1 MHDAIGY
8 DLNAVVMPSD
18 LPGISVGHSNELAD
32 RVHELREL
40 DNLVFHSLHHT
51 IIHRPKGSET
61 GARFPFTVP
70 NFPIAQSAQVPNSYP
85 NFDRL

>member
-1 MHDAIGY
+1 MHDTIGY
-8 DLNAVVMPSD
+8 DLNAVVMPTD
-18 LPGISVGHSNELAD
+18 LPGISVGHRNELAG

-40 DNLVFHSLHHT
+40 DNLVFTLYT

-61 GARFPFTVP
+61 GARFRFTVP

>member
-18 LPGISVGHSNELAD
+18 LPGIISVGHSNELAG

-40 DNLVFHSLHHT
+40 DNLVFTLYT

-61 GARFPFTVP
+61 GARFPFTI
-70 NFPIAQSAQVPNSYP
+70 PIFQLLSGVGTE
-85 NFDRL
+85 